1 MRKLRV
7 RNSGVQLA
15 LHQRRSLVVFDV
27 SQVSTLGH
35 FDVFGKPLGGGGGVE
50 FDINILKRECRQV
63 RAKEVDEANLLL
75 EVADGV
81 LVSVSQEVKDV
92 VFDVVLLQVI
102 HQVRAVALSAEAAV

>member
-35 FDVFGKPLGGGGGVE
+35 FDVFGKPLCVCGGGVE

-63 RAKEVDEANLLL
+63 KEVEKANLLL